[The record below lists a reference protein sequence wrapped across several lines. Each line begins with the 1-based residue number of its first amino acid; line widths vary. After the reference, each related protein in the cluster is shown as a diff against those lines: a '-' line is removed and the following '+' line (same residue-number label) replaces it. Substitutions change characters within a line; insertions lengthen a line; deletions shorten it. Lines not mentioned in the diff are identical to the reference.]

1 MNTSEMKEYAK
12 NENIPIIETDS
23 LNYILNLIRLGEY
36 KDILEIGTAI
46 GYSSINFALLN
57 ENIKVVTIERN
68 ENRYKEAINNIKH
81 NNLSDRINVV
91 FNDALN
97 IEIDN
102 KYDLIFI
109 DAAKGQNIEFFNK
122 YKNNLNKNGII
133 IIDNI
138 KFHGLVGKSE
148 EIPSKNLRALVRK
161 IEESI
166 KYFKTLTDYKIELI
180 NVGDGLLIFRN
191 NL

>member
-1 MNTSEMKEYAK
+1 MNTSEMKEHAK